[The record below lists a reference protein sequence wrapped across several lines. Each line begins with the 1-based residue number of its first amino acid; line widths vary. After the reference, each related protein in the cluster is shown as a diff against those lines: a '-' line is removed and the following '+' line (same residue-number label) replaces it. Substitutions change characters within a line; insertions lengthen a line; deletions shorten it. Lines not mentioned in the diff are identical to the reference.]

1 MACASATDNLFS
13 VCSVM
18 MYPNLY
24 AKVTKIL
31 LRCFMIQVK
40 TNYFCELLWPRHV
53 ASYRLAGYKF
63 RVNER
68 TCPGKRENMKKN
80 SGRHKFLGGWR
91 GLRELLPNNSGAF
104 SQIFASLKNRNFRLY
119 FGGQCVSL
127 VGTWMQQIAMS
138 WLVFRLT
145 GSVFLL
151 ATVTFMAQIPVLV
164 VTPYMSVFVDRFNR
178 RALLVVTQSLS
189 MVQALLM
196 ALLTLTGW
204 IEVWHIM
211 VLSLLIGLINA
222 LDNPTRQS
230 FYPSLVPAEKLGN
243 AIALNSAVI
252 NGSRLIGPAVGGVL
266 IGLLGEGICF
276 LLNGVS
282 YIAVIIALLMMRIK
296 PNRETVVKQRVW
308 EDMRDGFLYVAHD
321 IPIRSLLLLM
331 SAISFF
337 GLPLMTFIPAYV
349 KTILGGESEMLGL
362 LLSCVGVGSFIAA
375 LYLAARKSVLGLG
388 KVVMLS
394 GALLGIGLVVMSFVT
409 VPWVAAVLCVPVG
422 FTIIAAVAS
431 INTLLQTLS
440 REDKRGR
447 VMGYMAMAFT
457 GMAPVGS
464 MVLGAIEKFAGLQ
477 NIILLSGACCF
488 IASLIFEHYRPIV
501 RKYARPV
508 YVEKGIIKEIAEG
521 IGSVEEY
528 KF

>member
-1 MACASATDNLFS
+1 
-13 VCSVM
+13 
-18 MYPNLY
+18 
-24 AKVTKIL
+24 
-31 LRCFMIQVK
+31 MIQVK
-40 TNYFCELLWPRHV
+40 TNYFCELLWLRHV

-164 VTPYMSVFVDRFNR
+164 VTPYMRVFVDRFNR

-189 MVQALLM
+189 MVQALMM

-266 IGLLGEGICF
+266 IGLLGEGKCF

>member
-1 MACASATDNLFS
+1 
-13 VCSVM
+13 

-80 SGRHKFLGGWR
+80 SGGHKFLGGWR

-104 SQIFASLKNRNFRLY
+104 SQVFASLKNRNFRLY

>member
-1 MACASATDNLFS
+1 
-13 VCSVM
+13 

-68 TCPGKRENMKKN
+68 TCPGKRESMKKN
-80 SGRHKFLGGWR
+80 SGGHKFLGGWR

-104 SQIFASLKNRNFRLY
+104 SQVFASLKNRNFRLY

-321 IPIRSLLLLM
+321 MPIRSLLLLM

>member
-1 MACASATDNLFS
+1 
-13 VCSVM
+13 
-18 MYPNLY
+18 
-24 AKVTKIL
+24 
-31 LRCFMIQVK
+31 MIQVK
-40 TNYFCELLWPRHV
+40 TNYFCELLWLRHV

-276 LLNGVS
+276 VWNGVS

-394 GALLGIGLVVMSFVT
+394 GALLVIGLVVMSFLT

>member
-1 MACASATDNLFS
+1 MN
-13 VCSVM
+13 
-18 MYPNLY
+18 
-24 AKVTKIL
+24 K
-31 LRCFMIQVK
+31 
-40 TNYFCELLWPRHV
+40 
-53 ASYRLAGYKF
+53 
-63 RVNER
+63 
-68 TCPGKRENMKKN
+68 
-80 SGRHKFLGGWR
+80 SGDKHKFLGGWR

-104 SQIFASLKNRNFRLY
+104 SQVFASLKNRNFRLY

-266 IGLLGEGICF
+266 T
-276 LLNGVS
+276 N
-282 YIAVIIALLMMRIK
+282 
-296 PNRETVVKQRVW
+296 
-308 EDMRDGFLYVAHD
+308 
-321 IPIRSLLLLM
+321 
-331 SAISFF
+331 
-337 GLPLMTFIPAYV
+337 
-349 KTILGGESEMLGL
+349 
-362 LLSCVGVGSFIAA
+362 
-375 LYLAARKSVLGLG
+375 
-388 KVVMLS
+388 
-394 GALLGIGLVVMSFVT
+394 
-409 VPWVAAVLCVPVG
+409 
-422 FTIIAAVAS
+422 
-431 INTLLQTLS
+431 
-440 REDKRGR
+440 
-447 VMGYMAMAFT
+447 
-457 GMAPVGS
+457 
-464 MVLGAIEKFAGLQ
+464 
-477 NIILLSGACCF
+477 
-488 IASLIFEHYRPIV
+488 
-501 RKYARPV
+501 
-508 YVEKGIIKEIAEG
+508 
-521 IGSVEEY
+521 
-528 KF
+528 

>member
-1 MACASATDNLFS
+1 
-13 VCSVM
+13 
-18 MYPNLY
+18 
-24 AKVTKIL
+24 
-31 LRCFMIQVK
+31 MIQVK

-80 SGRHKFLGGWR
+80 SGGHKFLGGWR

-321 IPIRSLLLLM
+321 MPIRSLLLLM

-501 RKYARPV
+501 RKYVRPV